1 MFVNIRMIMDNA
13 QRVETIKSSPIS
25 FESLKRLNVYA
36 GILHLASGILV
47 LAAVIALGKFSGW
60 SRDLYTFYLH
70 FNVVP
75 GALNVAPDPQVVF
88 TLGYLGVLLA
98 LFPFVSAAAHFT
110 IAFVKNDS
118 YNESLKK
125 GMNPYRWY
133 EYAISSSI
141 MIVLIAT
148 FTGVWD
154 LWSLVMIFVL
164 NGLMNMLGYQMEKL
178 NQYTRKVDWS
188 NYLLGCLAGFT
199 PWIVMA
205 AYFVNALGSSLT
217 KPPTFVYLVLVV
229 YFLLFCCFAVNML
242 LQYKGVGKW
251 KDYLYGERTYILLSF
266 VAKFALTWLV
276 FTGVFTP
283 F

>member
-1 MFVNIRMIMDNA
+1 MFVDIRTVMDNA
-13 QRVETIKSSPIS
+13 QRLETIAKSPIS
-25 FESLKRLNVYA
+25 LESLKWLNTYA
-36 GILHLASGILV
+36 GFLHLASGILV
-47 LAAVIALGKFSGW
+47 LAGVLALGKFSSW

-70 FNVVP
+70 FNVAP
-75 GALNVAPDPQVVF
+75 GVFSVVPDPQVVF
-88 TLGYLGVLLA
+88 TLAYLGVLLA

-110 IAFVKNDS
+110 IAFLKNDT
-118 YNESLKK
+118 YNANLKK
-125 GMNPYRWY
+125 GMNPYRWF

-164 NGLMNMLGYQMEKL
+164 NGLMNMFGYQMEKM
-178 NQYTRKVDWS
+178 NQYTKKVDWS
-188 NYLLGCLAGFT
+188 NYVLGCVAGFT
-199 PWIVMA
+199 PWVVMS
-205 AYFVNALGSSLT
+205 AYFVSALNSSQT
-217 KPPTFVYLVLVV
+217 KPPTFVYLVLAI

-251 KDYLYGERTYILLSF
+251 KDYLYGERVYILLSF

>member
-1 MFVNIRMIMDNA
+1 MENA
-13 QRVETIKSSPIS
+13 QRIETIAKSPIS
-25 FESLKRLNVYA
+25 FESLKRLNTYA
-36 GILHLASGILV
+36 GILHLVSGILV
-47 LAAVIALGKFSGW
+47 LVGVIALGKFSSW
-60 SRDLYTFYLH
+60 SRDLYTFYLS
-70 FNVVP
+70 FTGSP
-75 GALNVAPDPQVVF
+75 GNFSVAPDPQVVF
-88 TLGYLGVLLA
+88 TLAYLGVILA
-98 LFPFVSAAAHFT
+98 LFPFISAAAHFA
-110 IAFVKNDS
+110 IAFLKNDT
-118 YNESLKK
+118 YNENLKK
-125 GMNPYRWY
+125 GMNPYRWF

-164 NGLMNMLGYQMEKL
+164 NGLMNMFGYQMEKM
-178 NQYTRKVDWS
+178 NQYTKKVDWS
-188 NYLLGCLAGFT
+188 NYVLGCVAGFT
-199 PWIVMA
+199 PWVVMS
-205 AYFVNALGSSLT
+205 AYFVSALNSSQT
-217 KPPTFVYLVLVV
+217 KPPTFVYLVLAI

-251 KDYLYGERTYILLSF
+251 KDYLYGERVYILLSF